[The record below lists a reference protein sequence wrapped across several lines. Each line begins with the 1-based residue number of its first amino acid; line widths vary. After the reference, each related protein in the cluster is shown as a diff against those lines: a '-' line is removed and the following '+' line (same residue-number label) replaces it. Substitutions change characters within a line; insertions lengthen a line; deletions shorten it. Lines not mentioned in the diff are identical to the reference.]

1 MKKKVYKN
9 GAVLIYNKQP
19 LKSTSVCA
27 GFIFG
32 KNRDKYPEPTAHFLE
47 HMFFKQTEKY
57 TFEQLSQ
64 KEKEVYSSHN
74 AMTNVYRVTI
84 DFARSNKA
92 LAPCFELASE
102 QLLHTK
108 FSRTYINN
116 EKGVI
121 KEELVRR
128 NNDFNVQFIFADT
141 RTMQKDTPYINPN
154 AVLGSPEEI
163 DAVNAKQLTS
173 FRDENFTAKNF
184 AICISGGISY
194 FKAKKLA
201 RKYFISQ
208 LKPTPDDYEVDR
220 SLHNLVNKEGNLNIE
235 TFNFKKTIGRITI
248 KLDDELSV
256 DENIGTLNILCSAL
270 NGISGIY
277 HKLLRDA
284 GLVYGGTYASAFISS
299 KPYKLAFSFEC
310 SPENVNKIIDKISE
324 LFRDLRTK
332 KLDEKLINDVKRSQK
347 LRDDEG
353 SIVAYCN
360 ARNIFQRY
368 HTFLD
373 KIFDKKWDKKLEK
386 LFDKTSS
393 EDILNLCKK
402 ILSKPENI
410 YVTLLTNPDKTD
422 FYSYEKIQNLLI
434 NGKRS
439 KTKKTAPKEAK

>member
-9 GAVLIYNKQP
+9 GAMLIYNKQP

-57 TFEQLSQ
+57 TFEQLTQ

-108 FSRTYINN
+108 FSRTHINN

-141 RTMQKDTPYINPN
+141 RTMQKDTPYINLN

-194 FKAKKLA
+194 FKAKRLA

-220 SLHNLVNKEGNLNIE
+220 SLHNLVNQEGNLNIE

-256 DENIGTLNILCSAL
+256 DENIGTLNILCSTL

-310 SPENVNKIIDKISE
+310 SPENVN
-324 LFRDLRTK
+324 RM
-332 KLDEKLINDVKRSQK
+332 
-347 LRDDEG
+347 
-353 SIVAYCN
+353 
-360 ARNIFQRY
+360 
-368 HTFLD
+368 
-373 KIFDKKWDKKLEK
+373 
-386 LFDKTSS
+386 
-393 EDILNLCKK
+393 
-402 ILSKPENI
+402 
-410 YVTLLTNPDKTD
+410 LTA
-422 FYSYEKIQNLLI
+422 F
-434 NGKRS
+434 
-439 KTKKTAPKEAK
+439 PKVNKQGC